1 MSVSRIYSAVYSG
14 VPVFEMV
21 VQGVAV
27 MRRRADSYMNATQ
40 ILKVAGIEKGKRTKI
55 LEREVLSGEHEKVQ
69 GGYGKYQGTWIPCIK
84 GRELAERY
92 NVMNLLAPLFDFD
105 ISLLTNENEEDQL
118 PTKEQAIAAQR
129 RKQYVDPRQS
139 NTQSSSSNAT
149 NGSPGKSSAAH
160 RSSNLSSTR
169 HSHAQTQKQQ
179 HSTPVAQEETRGRK
193 KAKLAST
200 AASDVVEA
208 SPEESTSERHR
219 RILMAIFLSDNSDH
233 IPELLKDSNASSS
246 FNIDLVIDDQG
257 HTALHWAAALARI
270 KTVELLVSKGADI
283 CRQNYAGETPLMRA
297 VMVTNS
303 YDNESFP
310 SILAV
315 LEGSIRIAD
324 QKSRTVLHHAALT
337 AGVHARMNAAL
348 FYSRHIIR
356 ALTTQG
362 IIKSVIDVQDSMG
375 DTALT
380 IAARLDCSEMIDLLI
395 QAGANSKTENKIGL
409 VLEDYQSKDERTN
422 IAEPSTSKAD
432 KTFTPTS
439 MYAKRS
445 YGPSQ
450 RGREIVS
457 TVQRIVDALDEEYS
471 GQLTEKDQELQQ
483 TQEELQR
490 VTSQLDETRKNLE
503 ERQAQSQQLS
513 ETYQTI
519 RDLEGALQSGW
530 AELGEILQDR
540 EDLPHPDMIDSFD
553 ENEDIDALFD
563 IPDADTDDPNQLQHQ
578 IQMLQTRVEAYK
590 QNDKDL
596 ESEIEHLQTQAAEKE
611 MHCKRLIAACCNLS
625 IDKIDELVK
634 PLTQAIESDPPDLD
648 LARVIGFMEKIKRQG
663 TFPDYSSASSSGS
676 GSIPTLSR
684 TSHINNGQSNGDSS
698 KAIEMKFSPAV

>member
-1 MSVSRIYSAVYSG
+1 MSFSRIYSAVYSG

-69 GGYGKYQGTWIPCIK
+69 GGYGKYQGTWIPCAK

-92 NVMNLLAPLFDFD
+92 NVMTLLAPLFDFD
-105 ISLLTNENEEDQL
+105 ISTLTNENEEEQL

-129 RKQYVDPRQS
+129 RKQYVEPRQS
-139 NTQSSSSNAT
+139 TTQPSTSNAT
-149 NGSPGKSSAAH
+149 NGSPGKPSTGN

-179 HSTPVAQEETRGRK
+179 HSTPVVHEETRGRK
-193 KAKLAST
+193 KAKI
-200 AASDVVEA
+200 AATSVPNITK

-233 IPELLKDSNASSS
+233 IPELLKDGNASSI

-310 SILAV
+310 SILAI
-315 LEGSIRIAD
+315 LEDSVRITD
-324 QKSRTVLHHAALT
+324 QKNRTVLHHSALT
-337 AGVHARMNAAL
+337 AGVHTRMNAAL
-348 FYSRHIIR
+348 FYTRNIIR
-356 ALTTQG
+356 VLTTQG
-362 IIKSVIDVQDSMG
+362 LIKPAIDVQDNMG

-380 IAARLDCSEMIDLLI
+380 IAARLDCSEMIELLI

-409 VLEDYQSKDERTN
+409 VLEDYQSKDDRTN
-422 IAEPSTSKAD
+422 ITESSSSKTD
-432 KTFTPTS
+432 KSFTATS

-471 GQLTEKDQELQQ
+471 GQLTERDQELQQ
-483 TQEELQR
+483 TQEEFER
-490 VTSQLDETRKNLE
+490 VTKQLDETRKTLE

-519 RDLEGALQSGW
+519 RDLEGALQTGW
-530 AELGEILQDR
+530 AELEEILQNRGDM
-540 EDLPHPDMIDSFD
+540 PHPDMIDSFD

-563 IPDADTDDPNQLQHQ
+563 VPVTDTEDPNQLQLQ
-578 IQMLQTRVEAYK
+578 VQMLQARIEAYK
-590 QNDKDL
+590 RNDKDL
-596 ESEIEHLQTQAAEKE
+596 ESDIQSLRTQAADKE

-676 GSIPTLSR
+676 GSIPGLSV

-698 KAIEMKFSPAV
+698 KSIEMKFSPAV